1 MFHRPLA
8 IVSGLT
14 IGDYLL
20 WNWSLNGHHDVL
32 ALISGL
38 TLPPLAIAL
47 LWLLALTLARVLAST
62 TRRSRARP
70 VTRASAALGKR
81 RQSRSRRH
89 ALDGSPATG
98 ALEQSSASS
107 SAAPAASSTA
117 PPSSTASSGKLA
129 A

>member
-62 TRRSRARP
+62 TRRSRSHP
-70 VTRASAALGKR
+70 VARASAALAKQR
-81 RQSRSRRH
+81 LSRRR
-89 ALDGSPATG
+89 ALDEPPSVGS
-98 ALEQSSASS
+98 LEQSPASS

-117 PPSSTASSGKLA
+117 PSSSTASSGKLA

>member
-1 MFHRPLA
+1 LRVFHRPLA

-20 WNWSLNGHHDVL
+20 WSWSLNGHHDVL

-62 TRRSRARP
+62 TRRTRARP
-70 VTRASAALGKR
+70 TGRASAALGKR
-81 RQSRSRRH
+81 RQSRRH
-89 ALDGSPATG
+89 ALHGSPAAG
-98 ALEQSSASS
+98 ALEQSPASS

-117 PPSSTASSGKLA
+117 PSSTTASSGKLA